1 MENITPQYIAGF
13 FDGEGSIGIYGR
25 NKRPN
30 EGTCLKTQL
39 TQGKTKDST
48 KLLEFLRGK
57 YGGSIGEQPTSS
69 GRVKYNW
76 QLSSRCARAFLTDIL
91 PYLVLKHI
99 QARLALYWSESRPK
113 MKRDGHTGRTI
124 KFTEPELE
132 FTRKATRLMKALKLD
147 DIDTVLANQPDLAG
161 IYEGII
167 K

>member
-1 MENITPQYIAGF
+1 
-13 FDGEGSIGIYGR
+13 
-25 NKRPN
+25 
-30 EGTCLKTQL
+30 
-39 TQGKTKDST
+39 
-48 KLLEFLRGK
+48 
-57 YGGSIGEQPTSS
+57 
-69 GRVKYNW
+69 
-76 QLSSRCARAFLTDIL
+76 
-91 PYLVLKHI
+91 
-99 QARLALYWSESRPK
+99 